1 MLFIL
6 ILFIGIN
13 ANKLP
18 WERDSWDELRDE
30 WDRIKSNV
38 NPLHRQTKLRVH
50 IIRLYR

>member
-6 ILFIGIN
+6 ILLIGIN

-38 NPLHRQTKLRVH
+38 NPLHRQTKFRVH
-50 IIRLYR
+50 TIIL